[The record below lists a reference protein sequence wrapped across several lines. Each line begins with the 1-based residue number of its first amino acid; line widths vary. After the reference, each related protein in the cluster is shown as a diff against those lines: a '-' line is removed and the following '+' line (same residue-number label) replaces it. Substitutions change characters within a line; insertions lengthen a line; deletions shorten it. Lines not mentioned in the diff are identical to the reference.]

1 MATDKRMRA
10 QAARTLQADDAFQ
23 AFVAEVRDEQMRI
36 FANSGVEEIDLREDA
51 HAIIRALN
59 QIDIRLEAAIGVE
72 KMLDRKEKR

>member
-23 AFVAEVRDEQMRI
+23 TFMAEVRDEQMRI

>member
-1 MATDKRMRA
+1 MATDKRMKA

-36 FANSGVEEIDLREDA
+36 FANSSVEEIDQREDA